1 MEKKITDHD
10 CDKYVTTP
18 EFNMLTAE
26 DVAVRLKQRNLASK
40 SVTTNF
46 VNKADFDNNLLSF
59 NKIISSNKTKH
70 VRVENILNELSER
83 TEAISTKGLIKGLI
97 NE

>member
-10 CDKYVTTP
+10 HDKYVTTP

-26 DVAVRLKQRNLASK
+26 DVAARLKQGNLASK
-40 SVTTNF
+40 SV

-59 NKIISSNKTKH
+59 NKIINSNKTKH
-70 VRVENILNELSER
+70 VRVENILNELSKNR
-83 TEAISTKGLIKGLI
+83 SNINKRINKGFNK
-97 NE
+97 